1 MSHMD
6 HQELARIRQQE
17 ITRSAEQR
25 RRMGDLPAQHRTG
38 RIRSLRR
45 TDGTLWIFRL
55 PRNATA

>member
-1 MSHMD
+1 MSHL
-6 HQELARIRQQE
+6 ELARVRQQE
-17 ITRSAEQR
+17 IARNAELRS
-25 RRMGDLPAQHRTG
+25 RMGDLPTQHRTG

>member
-1 MSHMD
+1 MSHME

-17 ITRSAEQR
+17 IARSAEQR
-25 RRMGDLPAQHRTG
+25 SRLGEIPARHRTG

>member
-1 MSHMD
+1 MSYLNTHD
-6 HQELARIRQQE
+6 LARIRQQE
-17 ITRSAEQR
+17 IARDAEKR
-25 RRMGDLPAQHRTG
+25 NRMGELPAQHRTG